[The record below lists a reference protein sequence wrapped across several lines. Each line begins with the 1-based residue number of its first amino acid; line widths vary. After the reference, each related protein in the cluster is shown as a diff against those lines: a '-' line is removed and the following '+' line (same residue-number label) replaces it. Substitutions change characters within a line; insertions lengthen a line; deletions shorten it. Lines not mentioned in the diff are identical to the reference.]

1 MKDKVTIPK
10 AEYDRL
16 CALEEELSDI
26 QAALA
31 VEARIVRG
39 EEDLIPASVVD
50 RLIDGEP
57 PLRVWREFRNLTQA
71 ALGRA
76 SDVNRVLIVEIEA
89 GRAAAVP
96 FIPCASWRMRSGSQW
111 TTSSRHHRG
120 AAGDMP
126 ADHVRPPSRSSPDRP
141 TYRTA
146 SPRPSCAKRGGSHR
160 ELANHESTGSRITA
174 SRGCTP
180 PPRVRHGPPRVPEDP
195 RVPGES
201 ARPLPKCHFSHPDD
215 DHSPIRTTTIDPLSS
230 RLAAPGEERA

>member
-89 GRAAAVP
+89 GR
-96 FIPCASWRMRSGSQW
+96 SSGSVH
-111 TTSSRHHRG
+111 TLRKLADALGVAVDDLLPASSGR
-120 AAGDMP
+120 
-126 ADHVRPPSRSSPDRP
+126 SR
-141 TYRTA
+141 
-146 SPRPSCAKRGGSHR
+146 
-160 ELANHESTGSRITA
+160 
-174 SRGCTP
+174 
-180 PPRVRHGPPRVPEDP
+180 
-195 RVPGES
+195 
-201 ARPLPKCHFSHPDD
+201 
-215 DHSPIRTTTIDPLSS
+215 
-230 RLAAPGEERA
+230 